1 MAKEAWKAIHF
12 TMCSLE
18 KGNSNMKSLGYMA
31 LVCLILKYGTACWD
45 PFREGQINA
54 LQWVQKKA
62 HKFANLTN
70 DSNWERLAERRK
82 LAHICAVI

>member
-1 MAKEAWKAIHF
+1 MHVLK
-12 TMCSLE
+12 
-18 KGNSNMKSLGYMA
+18 KGNSNMKSLAYMS
-31 LVCLILKYGTACWD
+31 LVHPILEYGAASWD
-45 PFREGQINA
+45 LFREGQINA